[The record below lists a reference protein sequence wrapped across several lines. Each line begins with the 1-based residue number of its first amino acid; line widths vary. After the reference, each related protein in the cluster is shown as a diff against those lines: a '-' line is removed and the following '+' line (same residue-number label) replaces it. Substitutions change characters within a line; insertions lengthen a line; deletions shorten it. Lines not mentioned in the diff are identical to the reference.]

1 MKPPNKRIGPF
12 SPSSIARRP
21 TKKCWQKK
29 RMLEIKDHK
38 IVWPNSRNWYQRI
51 LQHHSYLSR
60 GTAQTDN
67 TANRPSGQN
76 YWEFVSSNLLLFFD
90 HMQQLCCFGL
100 RIFLLAAHLLR
111 IWTSSRKRIVHLK
124 KEKKLTEVENQ
135 NVSKQTKKLF
145 CTISRCAS
153 KILLVFFSLWSF

>member
-1 MKPPNKRIGPF
+1 
-12 SPSSIARRP
+12 
-21 TKKCWQKK
+21 
-29 RMLEIKDHK
+29 MLEIKDHK

-90 HMQQLCCFGL
+90 HMQQLCWFGL
-100 RIFLLAAHLLR
+100 RTFLLAAHLLR

-124 KEKKLTEVENQ
+124 KKKTNRSREP
-135 NVSKQTKKLF
+135 KCIQTNKKEYSAPSADVPQRYSL
-145 CTISRCAS
+145 C
-153 KILLVFFSLWSF
+153 FFSGVFKVCRQLVILFISCGG